1 MMTSMQNHPLQHQRA
16 LPLPRSKPRQHQC
29 GSLQSIE
36 NNKSYLNVS
45 TTRNRSQPP
54 KQQRKPRLQQK
65 LPGSSNTS
73 FPPLKIQYQIQ
84 CSPPNANDVVCFQPN
99 STHEGNLFFGVVARN
114 FANYYKRVTT
124 VVTANSSASL
134 RSTTKKIQKQ
144 IVWSI
149 VAEVQSNGG
158 RFVVWI
164 KRKGWG
170 NSEDSDNGYW
180 TLVKPEDV
188 FRSSRWALLKEVEAL
203 EREAELEHK
212 IEIEIKPPPGF
223 SMTPSSEHYESSSS
237 DNDCIDR
244 RENESNSCTIL
255 NMLSGM
261 SVDSDDDSLDAWST
275 SSSTDDNCTEHAAVR
290 LDDAKC
296 WDYKLLLP
304 QTMQ

>member
-1 MMTSMQNHPLQHQRA
+1 M
-16 LPLPRSKPRQHQC
+16 
-29 GSLQSIE
+29 G
-36 NNKSYLNVS
+36 
-45 TTRNRSQPP
+45 
-54 KQQRKPRLQQK
+54 
-65 LPGSSNTS
+65 
-73 FPPLKIQYQIQ
+73 
-84 CSPPNANDVVCFQPN
+84 
-99 STHEGNLFFGVVARN
+99 THEGNLFFGVVTRN

-134 RSTTKKIQKQ
+134 PKKIQKQ

-158 RFVVWI
+158 RFMVWI
-164 KRKGWG
+164 KSKGLG

-180 TLVKPEDV
+180 LLVKPEDV
-188 FRSSRWALLKEVEAL
+188 FRSTRWALLKEVEAL

-212 IEIEIKPPPGF
+212 IEIETKPPPGF
-223 SMTPSSEHYESSSS
+223 SMTPSSDHYESSSS

-261 SVDSDDDSLDAWST
+261 SVDSDDDSLDALST

-290 LDDAKC
+290 LDDARC

-304 QTMQ
+304 QTMP

>member
-1 MMTSMQNHPLQHQRA
+1 MMTSMQNHPLQHQCA
-16 LPLPRSKPRQHQC
+16 LPLPRSKPRQHQR

-36 NNKSYLNVS
+36 NKKSYLNVS
-45 TTRNRSQPP
+45 TTRNRSQP
-54 KQQRKPRLQQK
+54 KQPRKPRLQQIR
-65 LPGSSNTS
+65 PGSSSTS
-73 FPPLKIQYQIQ
+73 FSSPKIQRQIQ
-84 CSPPNANDVVCFQPN
+84 CSAPNANDVVCFQPN
-99 STHEGNLFFGVVARN
+99 STHEGNLFFGVVAQN

-124 VVTANSSASL
+124 VVIANSSASL
-134 RSTTKKIQKQ
+134 RSTTKMIQKQ
-144 IVWSI
+144 IVLSI

-158 RFVVWI
+158 RFVAWT

-170 NSEDSDNGYW
+170 NSEDSNNGYW

-188 FRSSRWALLKEVEAL
+188 FRISRCALLKEVEAL

-212 IEIEIKPPPGF
+212 IEIKPPPGF

-290 LDDAKC
+290 LDDARC

-304 QTMQ
+304 HTVQ